1 MEQTTTPPTPPE
13 INEIHHRESLKE
25 MGQNLYSDMNQLW
38 MRQSEL
44 VKTELNEKI
53 SEVKTAAGY
62 LGAGGVL
69 MFVGILALVATCIIV
84 LNMFVALWVAS
95 AIVTVVVLMI
105 GGLALIS
112 GMKKLEADKLKP
124 KHSIDAL
131 GEIKNTFQEKFHE
144 YQKH

>member
-1 MEQTTTPPTPPE
+1 MEPITPTNTPPE
-13 INEIHHRESLKE
+13 FNETHGRESLKE
-25 MGQNLYSDMNQLW
+25 MGQNLYSDINQLW

-53 SEVKTAAGY
+53 SDVKTATGY
-62 LGAGGVL
+62 LGVGGVL
-69 MFVGILALVATCIIV
+69 LFVGLMALVATCIIA
-84 LNMFVALWVAS
+84 LDMFVPLWAAS

-112 GMKKLEADKLKP
+112 GKKKMEADRLKP

>member
-1 MEQTTTPPTPPE
+1 M
-13 INEIHHRESLKE
+13 
-25 MGQNLYSDMNQLW
+25 
-38 MRQSEL
+38 
-44 VKTELNEKI
+44 
-53 SEVKTAAGY
+53 
-62 LGAGGVL
+62 
-69 MFVGILALVATCIIV
+69 ALVATCIIA
-84 LNMFVALWVAS
+84 LDMFVPLWAAS

-112 GMKKLEADKLKP
+112 GKKKMEADRLKP